1 MIAFLDESS
10 IQLNPG
16 KRRVINTP
24 YVSYKEGEKKSKTIF
39 GFMALNGNDVVMLS
53 DKSKAE
59 DMAAFL
65 ELIRKENPNRPICII
80 LDNARIHHARIV
92 KKRAEELSIHLI
104 YLPPYCPDLN
114 PIEFGWRDLKRELAR
129 FLDFD
134 KVVER
139 SIEVAIE
146 LFGERKHGY
155 ARYWVGE
162 FISAEN

>member
-1 MIAFLDESS
+1 
-10 IQLNPG
+10 
-16 KRRVINTP
+16 
-24 YVSYKEGEKKSKTIF
+24 
-39 GFMALNGNDVVMLS
+39 
-53 DKSKAE
+53 
-59 DMAAFL
+59 
-65 ELIRKENPNRPICII
+65 
-80 LDNARIHHARIV
+80 
-92 KKRAEELSIHLI
+92 
-104 YLPPYCPDLN
+104 LN

-146 LFGERKHGY
+146 LFSERKHGY